1 MQKAKESNITEYN
14 LIEVKID
21 TLAKVKVQENIN
33 TDTGESYL
41 DYVLNNT
48 KIQAR
53 HKKTTII
60 LDEIG
65 HVVYPQSLYLASKL
79 RGEGKIEDTSSI
91 ANGLLLYTRWLE
103 STHHVQFDEH
113 GDEIPP
119 QYLTYNS
126 LTAFEE
132 EGAPWQFAEFLIANS
147 RHGES
152 NGDEAWSVSTIRSYM
167 NAVLGFYKWLRREG
181 YLIDRDDGVV
191 THYEDKLVRKK
202 NTNQH
207 DMLAHIKA
215 SAEKFHVQTN
225 NIMKLFPK
233 AVIRKSHQDL
243 KPLTESHEDVFEEY
257 VDQLPM
263 PFPLMFRL
271 SKACGLR
278 IKELG
283 LFPAG
288 RIGMLETEGLDVVP
302 ITLHETKFS
311 KPRVVEVPV
320 DIYEELEIYF
330 YSEQRQ
336 KNIRKREELNDGSV
350 GNYLFVSN
358 KGKPY
363 TLPTLEKHFNNLRKL
378 IREDYPSWYYR
389 PHDLRATF
397 ATRWLEEQSC
407 IREVGYDYLLDELKT
422 LMGHADSSMTE
433 KYITF
438 MKERDTK
445 LQIARNKNVKMQGG
459 NNG

>member
-1 MQKAKESNITEYN
+1 MKEEKESNVTEYN
-14 LIEVKID
+14 LIEVRID
-21 TLAKVKVQENIN
+21 TLAKVKIQENID

-41 DYVLNNT
+41 GYVLDNS
-48 KIQAR
+48 KIQSR
-53 HKKTTII
+53 HKKTKII
-60 LDEIG
+60 LDEKG

-79 RGEGKIEDTSSI
+79 RGIGKIEDTSSI

-103 STHHVQFDEH
+103 STHHVQIDEY

-119 QYLTYNS
+119 QNLTYDS
-126 LTAFEE
+126 LSQFEE

-147 RHGES
+147 RHYES
-152 NGDEAWSVSTIRSYM
+152 NGDETWSVSTIRSYM

-181 YLIDRDDGVV
+181 YLIDSDDAVV

-202 NTNQH
+202 ITNQH

-215 SAEKFHVQTN
+215 RSENFHVQTN

-233 AVIRKSHQDL
+233 TVIRKSHQDL
-243 KPLTESHEDVFEEY
+243 KPLSEAHEDVFEEY

-320 DIYEELEIYF
+320 EVYEELEIYF

-336 KNIRKREELNDGSV
+336 NNIRKREELNDGSV

-363 TLPTLEKHFNNLRKL
+363 TLQTLEKHFNNLRKL
-378 IREDYPSWYYR
+378 IQADYPSWYYR

-397 ATRWLEEQSC
+397 ATRWLHEKSS
-407 IREVGYDYLLDELKT
+407 IREVGYNYLMDELAS
-422 LMGHADSSMTE
+422 LMGHSDTAMTE

-438 MKERDTK
+438 MNERDIK
-445 LQIARNKNVKMQGG
+445 LEIARIKNTKMQGII
-459 NNG
+459 

>member
-1 MQKAKESNITEYN
+1 MKEAKESNVTEYN
-14 LIEVKID
+14 LIEVRID
-21 TLAKVKVQENIN
+21 TLAKVKVQENID
-33 TDTGESYL
+33 TDSGESYL
-41 DYVLNNT
+41 DYVLDSSKAQSSN
-48 KIQAR
+48 
-53 HKKTTII
+53 KKTKII
-60 LDEIG
+60 LDENGFI
-65 HVVYPQSLYLASKL
+65 VYPQSLYLASKL
-79 RGEGKIEDTSSI
+79 RGKGKVEDTGSI
-91 ANGLLLYTRWLE
+91 ALALLLYTRWLE
-103 STHHVQFDEH
+103 RTHHVQYDEN

-126 LTAFEE
+126 LTEFEE

-147 RHGES
+147 RRYGGR
-152 NGDEAWSVSTIRSYM
+152 GDEVWSVNTVRNYM
-167 NAVLGFYKWLRREG
+167 NGVLGFYKWLYREG
-181 YLIDRDDGVV
+181 YLIDRDDAVV
-191 THYEDKLVRKK
+191 THYEDKLVRKTI
-202 NTNQH
+202 TNQH

-215 SAEKFHVQTN
+215 SSERFHVQTN

-233 AVIRKSHQDL
+233 PIAKKSHQKL
-243 KPLTESHEDVFEEY
+243 KPLTEMHEDIFEDY

-311 KPRVVEVPV
+311 KPRIVEVPV

-330 YSEQRQ
+330 YSKERQ
-336 KNIRKREELNDGSV
+336 NNIRKREELNDGSV

-363 TLPTLEKHFNNLRKL
+363 TLQTLEKHFNNLRKL
-378 IREDYPSWYYR
+378 IQEYHPIWYYR

-397 ATRWLEEQSC
+397 ATRWLEEQSE
-407 IREVGYDYLLDELKT
+407 IRGVGYDYLLDELKI
-422 LMGHADSSMTE
+422 LMGHADSSATE

-438 MKERDTK
+438 MKERDVK
-445 LQIARNKNVKMQGG
+445 LEIARNKNAKTQGRK
-459 NNG
+459 